1 MTTTK
6 YRAERMTMRNEGL
19 KKKTKTKYTV
29 KRVKA
34 KKRISQSKTTR
45 KLTTTT
51 KYRAEKMMRATMTS
65 EELRKMRKIK
75 YKGKQRM
82 LKTGWRVTATREQQ
96 IAKNHLQ
103 TSYA

>member
-1 MTTTK
+1 
-6 YRAERMTMRNEGL
+6 
-19 KKKTKTKYTV
+19 
-29 KRVKA
+29 
-34 KKRISQSKTTR
+34 
-45 KLTTTT
+45 
-51 KYRAEKMMRATMTS
+51 MMRATMTS